1 MMLINKQGFILILIN
16 IFLLTTNSCCLNSF
30 AEDSNVENSNLIK
43 LEARIDEPVNL
54 NLEKA
59 LTLAVLQNLDIDKAR
74 TSSNLYKWRL
84 WENYGNFLPDI
95 KAGISSQRFDGT
107 LLLGGVF
114 AVMALS
120 TNNNLFVRYD
130 YHFLDGGRGFF
141 NTLAAKKLYKS
152 SKENLSVSMKDTFL
166 LVTKAYNQLLKEKAQ
181 LDVLSKSVE
190 EANAALD
197 LNNKLLNQG
206 VGTKFDVLQSQAL
219 QAEQEQLFISQQA
232 SFREASIN
240 LARVLNLEQG
250 THINPSPKDLEVRK
264 LYDIDRPIAD
274 LLRVAKDN
282 RSEIKKAQLDYYAQK
297 NYIGVAYS
305 GFLPQAN
312 FYGQYGG
319 NGRVFFHRTKISEV
333 VPDAISLDANGNPIV
348 QMVSNRTLYQA
359 ADVSNVSPV
368 IKGAGKPFL
377 TATDDSLMA
386 SKFIGIQV
394 DWNLG
399 KGLGVSTVSKI
410 NQAKADANT
419 AKINIDILS
428 QKVEQEV
435 RAAFLR
441 AQTTEKLIEV
451 SEKRL
456 NSATEALRLAKIRL
470 ENGVGINTELLNA
483 QKQYSGALASNVNA
497 VVDYNN
503 AQADLLHSLG
513 VISIESL
520 LKKN

>member
-16 IFLLTTNSCCLNSF
+16 IFLLTTNCYCLNSF
-30 AEDSNVENSNLIK
+30 AEDSNTIK
-43 LEARIDEPVNL
+43 LEARIDEPVDL
-54 NLEKA
+54 DLEKA
-59 LTLAVLQNLDIDKAR
+59 LTLAALQNLDIDKAR
-74 TSSNLYKWRL
+74 KSSNLYKWRL

-107 LLLGGVF
+107 LLVGGVF

-152 SKENLSVSMKDTFL
+152 SKENLSVAMKDIFL
-166 LVTKAYNQLLKEKAQ
+166 SVTRAYNQLLKEQAQ
-181 LDVLSKSVE
+181 LDVLSKSLE

-206 VGTKFDVLQSQAL
+206 VGTKFDVLQSEAL
-219 QAEQEQLFISQQA
+219 LAEQEQLYIAQQA
-232 SFREASIN
+232 NFREASIN
-240 LARVLNLEQG
+240 LARILNLEQG
-250 THINPSPKDLEVRK
+250 THIKPSSKDLEARE
-264 LYDIDRPIAD
+264 LYNIDRPIAD
-274 LLRVAKDN
+274 FLEVARDN

-297 NYIGVAYS
+297 NYIGVAYA

-319 NGRVFFHRTKISEV
+319 NGRVFFHRTKISQV
-333 VPDAISLDANGNPIV
+333 TPDAIQLDANGNPIV
-348 QMVSNRTLYQA
+348 QMVSNRTLYQTSG
-359 ADVSNVSPV
+359 VNNVSPV
-368 IKGAGKPFL
+368 VSGAGKPFL

-386 SKFIGIQV
+386 SKFIGIQL
-394 DWNLG
+394 DWNFG

-410 NQAKADANT
+410 NQAKADANV
-419 AKINIDILS
+419 AKINIDSLS
-428 QKVEQEV
+428 QKIEQEV
-435 RAAFLR
+435 RSAFLR
-441 AQTTEKLIEV
+441 VQTTEKLIDV
-451 SEKRL
+451 SNKRL

-503 AQADLLHSLG
+503 AQAELLHSLG

-520 LKKN
+520 LKKK